1 MKINLNKNEQRIL
14 LFSVFVLSICGII
27 YELVL
32 ASLATYLFGNPV
44 QQYSVTIGVF
54 LSSMGL
60 GSYLSRFIIKNL
72 VKTFIIIEVTLG
84 LIGGLSVI
92 ILNYLFSFS
101 PSFYLLHLFFLIV
114 IGTLVGLEIPLLT
127 RILKKYGALKDILSN
142 VLTLDYIGG
151 LAGSLLF
158 PLLLFPFLG
167 RFLTSITVG
176 LVNIIVSIIVIAK
189 VNYPEKKI
197 SDYVFP
203 VISAAVMALLI
214 FNSHWLTAFIQNKM
228 YYDDIVF
235 SKRSKYQEIVL
246 TRNGADLRLYL
257 DGSLQFSTS
266 DEYRYHEML
275 IFPGL
280 FQREGSGKN
289 VLVLGGGDGLAVRE
303 LLKSKSVASVTLVE
317 LDALMINLAMN
328 NSTISYING
337 NSLAEPRVKVIT
349 GDAYDFLIKNRK
361 PFDLIIADFPDP
373 HDETIAKLYTDQFF
387 KLVKRSLR
395 EDGVFVTQST
405 SPLSAREAFWCINKT
420 MGKVFKHI
428 LPYHTYVP
436 SFGSWG
442 FNMASQVELTEEPVF
457 TGKYKGEFRY
467 FSVSVFKSALCFP
480 ADSGFIDTEV
490 NTFNKPVLYR
500 YYLKGWKNSDF

>member
-1 MKINLNKNEQRIL
+1 MKVNLDKSEQRIL
-14 LFSVFVLSICGII
+14 LFSVFVLSLCGII

-60 GSYLSRFIIKNL
+60 GSYLSRFITKNL
-72 VKTFIIIEVTLG
+72 VKMFIAIEVILG
-84 LIGGLSVI
+84 LIGGLSVVV
-92 ILNYLFSFS
+92 LNYLFSFS
-101 PSFYLLHLFFLIV
+101 SSFYFLHLFLLVV
-114 IGTLVGLEIPLLT
+114 IGTLVGLEIPLIT

-158 PLLLFPFLG
+158 PLLLFPILG

-176 LVNIIVSIIVIAK
+176 LVNIVVALIVIAR
-189 VNYPEKKI
+189 VRYPEKRI
-197 SDYVFP
+197 SDYFLP
-203 VISAAVMALLI
+203 VISAIIMALLI
-214 FNSHWLTAFIQNKM
+214 FNSQWLSALIQNRM

-246 TRNGADLRLYL
+246 TRNGADFRLYL

-275 IFPGL
+275 VYPAL
-280 FQREGSGKN
+280 FQRGGSGRD

-303 LLKSKSVASVTLVE
+303 LLKLKSVATVTLVE
-317 LDALMINLAMN
+317 LDPVMIDLAMN

-337 NSLAEPRVKVIT
+337 GALANSRVKVIT

-361 PFDLIIADFPDP
+361 PFDVIIADFPDP
-373 HDETIAKLYTDQFF
+373 HDETIAKLYTEQFF
-387 KLVKRSLR
+387 KLVQRSLR
-395 EDGVFVTQST
+395 EDGIFVTQST

-420 MGKVFKHI
+420 MGRIFNNV

-442 FNMASQVELTEEPVF
+442 FNMASRKELSHEPGF
-457 TGKYKGEFRY
+457 IEKGNFRY
-467 FSVSVFKSALCFP
+467 FSISAFRSSVYFP

-490 NTFNKPVLYR
+490 NTFNRPVLYR
-500 YYLKGWKNSDF
+500 YYLKGWKNSDY

>member
-1 MKINLNKNEQRIL
+1 VKDNLNKNEQRIL
-14 LFSVFVLSICGII
+14 LFSVFVLSLCGII

-44 QQYSVTIGVF
+44 QQYSITIGVF

-60 GSYLSRFIIKNL
+60 GSYLSRFITKNL
-72 VKTFIIIEVTLG
+72 VKVFIVIEVILG
-84 LIGGLSVI
+84 LVGGLSVV

-101 PSFYLLHLFFLIV
+101 SSFYILHLFLLIV
-114 IGTLVGLEIPLLT
+114 IGALVGLEIPLIT
-127 RILKKYGALKDILSN
+127 RILRKYGALKDILSN

-158 PLLLFPFLG
+158 PLLLFPFFG

-176 LVNIIVSIIVIAK
+176 LVNIIVALIVIAR
-189 VNYPEKKI
+189 VRYPEKRV
-197 SDYVFP
+197 SDYILP
-203 VISAAVMALLI
+203 AASAVIMVLLI
-214 FNSHWLTAFIQNKM
+214 INSHWLSAFIQNRM

-246 TRNGADLRLYL
+246 TRNGADFRLYL

-275 IFPGL
+275 VYPAL
-280 FQREGSGKN
+280 FQREGKSKN

-303 LLKSKSVASVTLVE
+303 LLKSQSAATVTLVE
-317 LDALMINLAMN
+317 LDPVMIDLATN
-328 NSTISYING
+328 NSTISHING
-337 NSLAEPRVKVIT
+337 NSLSNPVVKVIT
-349 GDAYDFLIKNRK
+349 GDAYEFLIKNRK

-373 HDETIAKLYTDQFF
+373 HDETIAKLYTEQFF

-395 EDGVFVTQST
+395 QDGVFVTQST

-420 MGKVFKHI
+420 MRKVFKNV
-428 LPYHTYVP
+428 LPYHIYVP

-442 FNMASQVELTEEPVF
+442 FNMASQTVLSDEPVLK
-457 TGKYKGEFRY
+457 GKGEFRY
-467 FSVSVFKSALCFP
+467 FSISAFKSAVYFP
-480 ADSGFIDTEV
+480 ADSGFIDTEI
-490 NTFNKPVLYR
+490 NTFNRPVLYR
-500 YYLKGWKNSDF
+500 YYLKGWKNSDY